1 MAVQIEKREKIMSMD
16 LPMTVYKNKTE
27 NTMTY
32 YYNRTKDVFVDKMEF
47 LLLNGDVDCIVV
59 DDTLTAQEVDV
70 VFGEIYGEKYEYA

>member
-1 MAVQIEKREKIMSMD
+1 MD
-16 LPMTVYKNKTE
+16 LPMTVYKNKTK

-32 YYNRTKDVFVDKMEF
+32 YYNRTKDVFVGKMEF

-70 VFGEIYGEKYEYA
+70 VFGEIYGDAYVNA

>member
-1 MAVQIEKREKIMSMD
+1 
-16 LPMTVYKNKTE
+16 MTVYKNKTE

-32 YYNRTKDVFVDKMEF
+32 YYNRTKDVFVYKMEF

>member
-1 MAVQIEKREKIMSMD
+1 MWYNVYIELIKRELIMYYVM
-16 LPMTVYKNKTE
+16 KNKTE

-32 YYNRTKDVFVDKMEF
+32 YYNRTKDVFVNKMEF

-70 VFGEIYGEKYEYA
+70 VFGEIYGDAYVNA

>member
-1 MAVQIEKREKIMSMD
+1 MD
-16 LPMTVYKNKTE
+16 IPMTVYKNKTK

-32 YYNRTKDVFVDKMEF
+32 YYNRTKDVFVNKMEY
-47 LLLNGDVDCIVV
+47 LLFNGDVDCIVV

>member
-1 MAVQIEKREKIMSMD
+1 MTD
-16 LPMTVYKNKTE
+16 LAMTVYKNKTE

-47 LLLNGDVDCIVV
+47 LELNGDVDCIVV

>member
-1 MAVQIEKREKIMSMD
+1 MTD
-16 LPMTVYKNKTE
+16 LPMTVYKNKTK

>member
-1 MAVQIEKREKIMSMD
+1 
-16 LPMTVYKNKTE
+16 MTVYKNKTK

>member
-1 MAVQIEKREKIMSMD
+1 MD
-16 LPMTVYKNKTE
+16 LPMNVYKNKTK

-32 YYNRTKDVFVDKMEF
+32 YYNRTKDVFVGKMEF

-70 VFGEIYGEKYEYA
+70 VFGEIYGDAYVNA

>member
-1 MAVQIEKREKIMSMD
+1 MSD
-16 LPMTVYKNKTE
+16 LFMTGYKNKTE

-32 YYNRTKDVFVDKMEF
+32 YYNRTKDVFVSKMEF
-47 LLLNGDVDCIVV
+47 LELNGDVDCIVV

>member
-1 MAVQIEKREKIMSMD
+1 MTD
-16 LPMTVYKNKTE
+16 LAMTVYKNKTE

-32 YYNRTKDVFVDKMEF
+32 YYNRTRDVFVDKMEF
-47 LLLNGDVDCIVV
+47 LELNGDVDCIVV

>member
-1 MAVQIEKREKIMSMD
+1 MTD
-16 LPMTVYKNKTE
+16 LAMTVYKNKTE

-32 YYNRTKDVFVDKMEF
+32 YYNRTKDVFVNKMEF

>member
-1 MAVQIEKREKIMSMD
+1 MND

-70 VFGEIYGEKYEYA
+70 VFGEIYGDKYEYA